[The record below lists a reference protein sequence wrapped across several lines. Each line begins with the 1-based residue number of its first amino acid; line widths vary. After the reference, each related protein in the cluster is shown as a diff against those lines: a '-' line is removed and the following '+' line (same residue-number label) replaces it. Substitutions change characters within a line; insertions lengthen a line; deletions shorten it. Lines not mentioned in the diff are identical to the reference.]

1 MVNRRRSE
9 TGQGEERSKREER
22 EDRILDA
29 AAGLI
34 TRWGYSKTTIDDIAR
49 QAGVA
54 KGTIYLHWKSRDDLF
69 WTLLMRE
76 DIRLSE
82 DIQQRIASDPEGMT
96 LHGLVKHTML
106 VTLKSPLAKGMLL
119 MDKDMLGELVRRDT
133 NSGSFPERMLS
144 TRVFLEALRDAGGIR
159 LDIDIQAQFYMI
171 VAIMMGFLT
180 ADQWMPDGFS
190 FSEEEIAD
198 MTAAAIQR
206 SLEPRD
212 GGQYEAEADRKQAV
226 ASVFT
231 EYMDKTIEILK
242 KEKQTEEVPS

>member
-1 MVNRRRSE
+1 MKRRRSD

-82 DIQQRIASDPEGMT
+82 DIRQRIEDDPEGMT
-96 LHGLVKHTML
+96 LHGLIKHTML

-119 MDKDMLGELVRRDT
+119 MDKDMLGELVRRDVS
-133 NSGSFPERMLS
+133 NGSFPERMLGA
-144 TRVFLEALRDAGGIR
+144 RVFLEALRDAGGIR
-159 LDIDIQAQFYMI
+159 QDIDIQAQLYMI

-190 FSEEEIAD
+190 CSDEEIAD
-198 MTAAAIQR
+198 MTAEAIHR
-206 SLEPRD
+206 SLEPRRS
-212 GGQYEAEADRKQAV
+212 GQDEAKADRKQAV
-226 ASVFT
+226 ASVYT

-242 KEKQTEEVPS
+242 KEKQKAEEVVS